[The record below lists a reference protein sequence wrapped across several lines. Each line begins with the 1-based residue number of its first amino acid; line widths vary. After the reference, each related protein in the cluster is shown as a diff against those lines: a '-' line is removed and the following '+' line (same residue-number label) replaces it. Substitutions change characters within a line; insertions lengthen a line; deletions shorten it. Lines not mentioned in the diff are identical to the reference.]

1 MHKMGMSHSGT
12 DIEEM
17 IKATGSDSGRV
28 TRDQFLK
35 MISSG

>member
-1 MHKMGMSHSGT
+1 MGMSHSGA